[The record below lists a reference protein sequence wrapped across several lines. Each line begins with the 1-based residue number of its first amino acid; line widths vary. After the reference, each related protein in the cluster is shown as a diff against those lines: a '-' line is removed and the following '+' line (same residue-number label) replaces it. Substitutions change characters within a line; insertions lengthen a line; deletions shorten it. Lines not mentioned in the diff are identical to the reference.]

1 MKQEVLWV
9 IGAVALVGLGA
20 LFYYQRQQAAME
32 QQPEVEVGTPAA
44 AEPEANIQN
53 PVPAAEPSDTPLPA
67 LNESDQPARESLA
80 GVFGE
85 DAIAQYLVPDAVI
98 RHFVVTVDNLPRRK
112 LALNMRPVTPT
123 PGDFVVSGEGTD
135 ITLDAANYARYTPL
149 VKVVGAADAKQVAA
163 LYVRFYPLLQQS
175 FENLGYPSAYFNDRV
190 VEVIDHLLATPE
202 IKGPIKLVQPRVFYE
217 FADPALEA
225 RSSGQKLLIR
235 MGSENAAV
243 IKTKLREVR
252 AELAAKPPAP

>member
-9 IGAVALVGLGA
+9 VGAVALVALGA
-20 LFYYQRQQAAME
+20 LFYYQRQQGGTE

-44 AEPEANIQN
+44 PESEATIQN

-80 GVFGE
+80 GLFGG
-85 DAIAQYLVPDAVI
+85 DPIAEYLVPDEVI

-123 PGDFVVSGEGTD
+123 SGQLVTSGDGTGL
-135 ITLDAANYARYTPL
+135 TLDAANYARYAPL
-149 VKVVGAADAKQVAA
+149 VKVVGAADAKQIAS
-163 LYVRFYPLLQQS
+163 LYVRYYPLLQQS

-190 VEVIDHLLATPE
+190 VEVIDHLLETPE
-202 IKGPIKLVQPRVFYE
+202 IKGPIKLVQPRVYYE
-217 FADPALEA
+217 FADPTLEA

-243 IKTKLREVR
+243 IKAKLREVR

>member
-20 LFYYQRQQAAME
+20 LFYYQRQQEAME
-32 QQPEVEVGTPAA
+32 QQPEAEVAAPAA
-44 AEPEANIQN
+44 ADTGEKIQN
-53 PVPAAEPSDTPLPA
+53 PVPDAPQSDVPLPA
-67 LNESDQPARESLA
+67 INESDKPARDSLA
-80 GVFGE
+80 GVFGA
-85 DAIAQYLVPDAVI
+85 DAIAEYLVPDEVI

-112 LALNMRPVTPT
+112 LALNMRPVKPV
-123 PGDFVVSGEGTD
+123 PGNFVVTGEGD
-135 ITLDAANYARYTPL
+135 TLTLGAANFERYAPL

-175 FENLGYPSAYFNDRV
+175 FENLGYPSAYFNDRAV
-190 VEVIDHLLATPE
+190 AVIDHLLETPD
-202 IKGPIKLVQPRVFYE
+202 IKGPIKLVQPRVYYE

-243 IKTKLREVR
+243 IKAKLREIR